1 MSRRAPLPRR
11 LLVGSILLGLFVLCD
26 VALFGWLIFRSL
38 SQRELNR
45 VLLETREEAESL
57 AEQIAGRARE
67 QGEDLYLAVA
77 TERETQT
84 YIDSVLRQRDM
95 VRNLEIRD
103 REGKLVYQ
111 MQTRETVPLAPS
123 PGAAMASPELGSRE
137 LPRQYEEELSERQ
150 QTYEVEDITVPIGD
164 LGQMR
169 IGISREQMAQRVEV
183 LRRDLLRQA
192 SIVGAVTL
200 ALLFTAYL
208 VIFRLLRR
216 GRALEAQAAEAERMA
231 TIGTLAAGLAHEIR
245 NPLNSV
251 SLNMQM
257 LEEDLGADSEAA
269 TRRLLALTR
278 GEIGRL
284 ERLVSDFLAYARPR
298 ALERR
303 RLHAGSLLEH
313 ARELLAGQAAAQR
326 VTLRVEEHD
335 AGTWIEG
342 DPQQLLQLVLNL
354 AQNALAACH
363 DRRMPGKVTLRAWRD
378 GGRLAIE
385 VEDDGVGIPAEEQKR
400 IWDVFY
406 STRKGGT
413 GLGLAIVQRIAA
425 SHGGELE
432 LHSTPG
438 EGTRVRLWLPVAE
451 DSAASPEAV
460 ANRPAGATQGSPA
473 RAAS

>member
-1 MSRRAPLPRR
+1 VPKGAPLSRR
-11 LLVGSILLGLFVLCD
+11 LLIGSILLGLFVLCD
-26 VALFGWLIFRSL
+26 VGLFGWLIFRSL
-38 SQRELNR
+38 SEREISR
-45 VLLETREEAESL
+45 VLLETREEAEGL
-57 AEQIAGRARE
+57 AQQLAQRARL

-111 MQTRETVPLAPS
+111 MQSRETVPLAPAPQPS
-123 PGAAMASPELGSRE
+123 MASPELGSRGV
-137 LPRQYEEELSERQ
+137 PGYEEELSERQ
-150 QTYEVEDITVPIGD
+150 LTYEVDDLTVPIGEF
-164 LGQMR
+164 GHMT
-169 IGISREQMAQRVEV
+169 IGISREQMEKRVQA
-183 LRRDLLRQA
+183 LRHDLLRQA
-192 SIVGAVTL
+192 SIVAGVTL
-200 ALLFTAYL
+200 GLLLTAYL
-208 VIFRLLRR
+208 VIFWLLRR

-245 NPLNSV
+245 NPLNSL

-257 LEEDLGADSEAA
+257 LEEDLGGGAEGA

-298 ALERR
+298 ALECR
-303 RLHAGSLLEH
+303 RLVAGSLLEH
-313 ARELLAGQAAAQR
+313 ARELLAGQAAAHR
-326 VTLRVEEHD
+326 VQLRVEALD
-335 AGTWIEG
+335 AGTFVEG
-342 DPQQLLQLVLNL
+342 DPQQLLQLILNL

-363 DRRMPGKVTLRAWRD
+363 DRRVTGRVTLRAWRE
-378 GGRLAIE
+378 GARVAVE
-385 VEDDGVGIPAEEQKR
+385 VEDNGVGIAPEERER
-400 IWDVFY
+400 IFEVFY

-432 LHSTPG
+432 LLSTPG
-438 EGTRVRLWLPVAE
+438 EGTRIRLWLPVAAE
-451 DSAASPEAV
+451 SAQAGEPAV
-460 ANRPAGATQGSPA
+460 PARPAGPATQGS
-473 RAAS
+473 AA

>member
-11 LLVGSILLGLFVLCD
+11 LLVGSVLLGLFVLCD

-38 SQRELNR
+38 SARELNR
-45 VLLETREEAESL
+45 VLLQTREEAESL

-123 PGAAMASPELGSRE
+123 AGPGMASPELGSRE
-137 LPRQYEEELSERQ
+137 LPPQYEEELSERQ
-150 QTYEVEDITVPIGD
+150 QTYDVEDITVPIGD
-164 LGQMR
+164 LGQMK

-183 LRRDLLRQA
+183 LRRELLRQA
-192 SIVGAVTL
+192 SIVGAVKL

-257 LEEDLGADSEAA
+257 LEEDLGGDSEGG
-269 TRRLLALTR
+269 TRRLLALSR

-298 ALERR
+298 ALECR

-326 VTLRVEEHD
+326 VTLRV
-335 AGTWIEG
+335 
-342 DPQQLLQLVLNL
+342 
-354 AQNALAACH
+354 
-363 DRRMPGKVTLRAWRD
+363 
-378 GGRLAIE
+378 
-385 VEDDGVGIPAEEQKR
+385 
-400 IWDVFY
+400 
-406 STRKGGT
+406 
-413 GLGLAIVQRIAA
+413 
-425 SHGGELE
+425 
-432 LHSTPG
+432 
-438 EGTRVRLWLPVAE
+438 
-451 DSAASPEAV
+451 
-460 ANRPAGATQGSPA
+460 
-473 RAAS
+473 

>member
-1 MSRRAPLPRR
+1 
-11 LLVGSILLGLFVLCD
+11 
-26 VALFGWLIFRSL
+26 
-38 SQRELNR
+38 
-45 VLLETREEAESL
+45 
-57 AEQIAGRARE
+57 
-67 QGEDLYLAVA
+67 
-77 TERETQT
+77 
-84 YIDSVLRQRDM
+84 
-95 VRNLEIRD
+95 
-103 REGKLVYQ
+103 
-111 MQTRETVPLAPS
+111 
-123 PGAAMASPELGSRE
+123 MASPELGSRE
-137 LPRQYEEELSERQ
+137 LPAQYEEELSERQ

-164 LGQMR
+164 LGQMK
-169 IGISREQMAQRVEV
+169 IGISREQMEQRVQA

-200 ALLFTAYL
+200 ALLFTAYF

-216 GRALEAQAAEAERMA
+216 GRELEVQAAEAERMA
-231 TIGTLAAGLAHEIR
+231 AIGTLAAGLAHEIR

-257 LEEDLGADSEAA
+257 LEEDLTGDSEGG

-298 ALERR
+298 PLERR

-326 VTLRVEEHD
+326 VQLRVEEHD

-363 DRRMPGKVTLRAWRD
+363 DRRMPGRVTLRAWRD
-378 GGRLAIE
+378 GGRLAME
-385 VEDDGVGIPAEEQKR
+385 VEDDGVGIPAEEQSR
-400 IWDVFY
+400 IFDVFY

-413 GLGLAIVQRIAA
+413 GLGLAIVRRIAD

-451 DSAASPEAV
+451 GSETATEPPLPA
-460 ANRPAGATQGSPA
+460 RPAGATQSSPA
-473 RAAS
+473 

>member
-1 MSRRAPLPRR
+1 MSGRAPLPRR

-38 SQRELNR
+38 SEREINR
-45 VLLETREEAESL
+45 ALLETREEAETL
-57 AEQIAGRARE
+57 ARQLAGRARE

-84 YIDSVLRQRDM
+84 YIDSVLRQRDL

-111 MQTRETVPLAPS
+111 MQTRETVPLVPS
-123 PGAAMASPELGSRE
+123 PGPSVASPELGSRE
-137 LPRQYEEELSERQ
+137 LPPQYEEELSERQ
-150 QTYEVEDITVPIGD
+150 QSYEVHDITVPIAEF
-164 LGQMR
+164 GQIR
-169 IGISREQMAQRVEV
+169 IGISREQMEERVQA

-192 SIVGAVTL
+192 SIVAVVTL
-200 ALLFTAYL
+200 ALLLTAYF

-257 LEEDLGADSEAA
+257 LEEDLGGDSGGA

-303 RLHAGSLLEH
+303 RLHASSLLEH

-326 VTLRVEEHD
+326 VSLRVEEHD
-335 AGTWIEG
+335 EHTWIEG

-378 GGRLAIE
+378 GHRLAIE
-385 VEDDGVGIPAEEQKR
+385 VEDDGVGIPVEEQAK

-432 LHSTPG
+432 LTSAPG

-451 DSAASPEAV
+451 GSEAI
-460 ANRPAGATQGSPA
+460 AEAPLAGRPAGAAQSSPA
-473 RAAS
+473 

>member
-38 SQRELNR
+38 SARELNR

-123 PGAAMASPELGSRE
+123 DGPGMASPELGSRE
-137 LPRQYEEELSERQ
+137 LPPQYEEELSERQ
-150 QTYEVEDITVPIGD
+150 QTYDVEDITVPIGD
-164 LGQMR
+164 LGQMK

-183 LRRDLLRQA
+183 LRRELLRQA

-257 LEEDLGADSEAA
+257 LEEDLGGDSEGG

-432 LHSTPG
+432 LHSAPG

-451 DSAASPEAV
+451 DSAASPEPL
-460 ANRPAGATQGSPA
+460 ANRVPGATQGSPA

>member
-1 MSRRAPLPRR
+1 M
-11 LLVGSILLGLFVLCD
+11 
-26 VALFGWLIFRSL
+26 
-38 SQRELNR
+38 
-45 VLLETREEAESL
+45 
-57 AEQIAGRARE
+57 
-67 QGEDLYLAVA
+67 
-77 TERETQT
+77 
-84 YIDSVLRQRDM
+84 
-95 VRNLEIRD
+95 RNLEIRD

-111 MQTRETVPLAPS
+111 MQTRETVPLAPP
-123 PGAAMASPELGSRE
+123 PGPSLAAPELGSRE
-137 LPRQYEEELSERQ
+137 LPAQYEEELSERQ

-164 LGQMR
+164 LGQMK
-169 IGISREQMAQRVEV
+169 IGISREQMEQRVQA

-200 ALLFTAYL
+200 ALLFTAYF

-216 GRALEAQAAEAERMA
+216 GRELEVQAAEAERMA
-231 TIGTLAAGLAHEIR
+231 AIGTLAAGLAHEIR

-257 LEEDLGADSEAA
+257 LEEDLTSDSEGG

-298 ALERR
+298 PLERR

-326 VTLRVEEHD
+326 VQLRVEEHD

-363 DRRMPGKVTLRAWRD
+363 DRRMPGRVTLRAWRD
-378 GGRLAIE
+378 GARLAMA
-385 VEDDGVGIPAEEQKR
+385 VEDDGVGIAPEEQAR
-400 IWDVFY
+400 IFDVFY

-413 GLGLAIVQRIAA
+413 GLGLAIVRRIAD

-451 DSAASPEAV
+451 GSETATEPPLPA
-460 ANRPAGATQGSPA
+460 RPAGATQSSPA
-473 RAAS
+473 